1 MDSARLKYIAKRLMM
16 AAGVVAS
23 VTVMTFF
30 IARIVPSD
38 PAAAWVGQHPTQEQ
52 IDRVTIELGLD
63 RPLVIQ
69 FFDYAGDLIR
79 GDLGT
84 SVTTGRPIVNDIRI
98 FLPATLEL
106 VMVSMVLAIFL
117 GIPFGVLAGARKSS
131 AFDHTSRLI
140 AIAGISIPTFFLG
153 LVLQW
158 ILFGKLGLLPLG
170 GRLSTEVALND
181 PVTQL
186 TGFLLVDSA
195 ITGNWVAFRDAGIHL
210 IMPAIVL
217 ATYPVGLVF
226 RMTRA
231 TMIEVLSEKY
241 IIAAEALGVPHRT
254 RLFVLA
260 LKNAVIPTLNAL
272 ALAFVFSLTGS
283 ILVEVIFSWPGLG
296 AYVTNAV
303 LAVDFPVIVSV
314 TLVVTLFYVFINLGL
329 DLFQAALDPRIG
341 AAHVD

>member
-1 MDSARLKYIAKRLMM
+1 MFGPRLRYVVKRLAM
-16 AAGVVAS
+16 AMVVIVS
-23 VTVMTFF
+23 VSVMTFF
-30 IARIVPSD
+30 IARVVPSD
-38 PAAAWVGQHPTQEQ
+38 PAAAWVGPHPTQEQ

-63 RPLVIQ
+63 KPITVQ
-69 FFDYAGDLIR
+69 FLKYAQGLLG

-84 SVTTGRPIVNDIRI
+84 SVTTGRPILDDVKI

-106 VMVSMVLAIFL
+106 VMVSMALAVLL
-117 GIPFGVLAGARKSS
+117 GIPFGVLAAARKGNM
-131 AFDHTSRLI
+131 FDNSSRLV

-153 LVLQW
+153 LLLQ
-158 ILFGKLGLLPLG
+158 LLFFGKLGLLPLG
-170 GRLSTEVALND
+170 GRLSTEVAITS
-181 PVTQL
+181 PVVSV
-186 TGFLLVDSA
+186 TGLLLFDSA
-195 ITGNWVAFRDAGIHL
+195 IVGNWVAFRDAAAHL
-210 IMPAIVL
+210 VMPGIVL
-217 ATYPVGLVF
+217 AMYPVGLVF

-241 IIAAEALGVPHRT
+241 ILAAEALGVPRRT

-303 LAVDFPVIVSV
+303 LAVDFAVIVSV
-314 TLVVTLFYVFINLGL
+314 TLVVTLFYVVVNLVL
-329 DLFQAALDPRIG
+329 DLVQAAIDPRIG
-341 AAHVD
+341 VIHGD

>member
-1 MDSARLKYIAKRLMM
+1 MFGARLRYMVKRLAM
-16 AAGVVAS
+16 ATMVVAS
-23 VTVMTFF
+23 VAVMTFF
-30 IARIVPSD
+30 IARVVPSD
-38 PAAAWVGQHPTQEQ
+38 PAAAWVGPHPTQEQ

-63 RPLVIQ
+63 QPITIQ
-69 FFDYAGDLIR
+69 FLKYAQDLLS

-84 SVTTGRPIVNDIRI
+84 SVTTRRPILDDVKI

-106 VMVSMVLAIFL
+106 VMVSMVLAIL
-117 GIPFGVLAGARKSS
+117 VGIPFGVLAGARKASM
-131 AFDHTSRLI
+131 FDHSSRLV

-153 LVLQW
+153 LLLQLF
-158 ILFGKLGLLPLG
+158 LFGKLGLLPLG
-170 GRLSTEVALND
+170 GRLSTDVALNS
-181 PVTQL
+181 PVVSV
-186 TGFLLVDSA
+186 TGFLLLDA
-195 ITGNWVAFRDAGIHL
+195 GIAGNWVAFRDAATHL
-210 IMPAIVL
+210 IMPGIVL
-217 ATYPVGLVF
+217 AMYPVGLVF

-241 IIAAEALGVPHRT
+241 ILAAEALGVPRRT

-272 ALAFVFSLTGS
+272 ALAFVFALTGS

-296 AYVTNAV
+296 SYVTNAV

-314 TLVVTLFYVFINLGL
+314 TLIVTLFYVAINLAL

-341 AAHVD
+341 VIHGD